1 MPKVE
6 SKAELLEALQANA
19 AHIMTFGVGRL
30 GVFGS
35 FARGTAVAQ
44 SDVDLFVEF
53 AAGHK
58 SLKNLV
64 GLSRFLEG
72 LLGRKVDLVTPAA
85 LNPFTG
91 KYILQEVQYVALAA

>member
-1 MPKVE
+1 MRTVE

-19 AHIMTFGVGRL
+19 AHIRSFGVGRL

-35 FARGTAVAQ
+35 FVRGTAAAH
-44 SDVDLFVEF
+44 SDVDLIVEF
-53 AAGHK
+53 ATGQK

>member
-1 MPKVE
+1 M
-6 SKAELLEALQANA
+6 LQANA
-19 AHIMTFGVGRL
+19 AAIQAFGVARL

-35 FARGTAVAQ
+35 FARDTATAQ

-53 AAGHK
+53 AVERK

-64 GLSRFLEG
+64 GLSRFLEN
-72 LLGRKVDLVTPAA
+72 LLDRKVELVTPAA
-85 LNPFTG
+85 LNAFTG

>member
-1 MPKVE
+1 MSSVQDR
-6 SKAELLEALQANA
+6 AELIATLEANA
-19 AHIMTFGVGRL
+19 GAIRAYGVARL

-35 FARGTAVAQ
+35 FARDKAAPY

-53 AAGHK
+53 AEGRK

-64 GLSRFLEG
+64 GLSHMLEA
-72 LLGRKVDLVTPAA
+72 LLGRKVDLVTPAS
-85 LNPFTG
+85 LNTFIG